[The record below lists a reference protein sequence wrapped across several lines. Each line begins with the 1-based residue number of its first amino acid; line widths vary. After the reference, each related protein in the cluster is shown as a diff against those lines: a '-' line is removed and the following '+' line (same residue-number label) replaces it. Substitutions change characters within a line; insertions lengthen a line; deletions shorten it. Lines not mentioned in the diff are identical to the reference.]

1 MIEQLKVL
9 AATLVVVGVV
19 VSFINLKYSPHTLLL
34 ESSPKRPAWVQWL
47 GWFIISAAA
56 VLYIVVDFVASRLT

>member
-1 MIEQLKVL
+1 MIGQLKML

-19 VSFINLKYSPHTLLL
+19 IGFINLKYSPHTLLL
-34 ESSPKRPAWVQWL
+34 ESSPKRPAWLQWL
-47 GWFIISAAA
+47 GWILTSAAA